1 MILAVNKL
9 GTDEGTSD
17 GTCDGGWDDVSE
29 DGNPDGL
36 KLNIAE
42 GANDGLVEED
52 LVVLFIF
59 MTCLKSTDVG
69 MYEGIVDGASDSKG
83 DSVGGVDGWTGRGTG
98 A

>member
-1 MILAVNKL
+1 MKVLQMVLA
-9 GTDEGTSD
+9 TAD
-17 GTCDGGWDDVSE
+17 GMTYLRMVIPMDLSSISPKEQMMDWY
-29 DGNPDGL
+29 
-36 KLNIAE
+36 
-42 GANDGLVEED
+42 EED